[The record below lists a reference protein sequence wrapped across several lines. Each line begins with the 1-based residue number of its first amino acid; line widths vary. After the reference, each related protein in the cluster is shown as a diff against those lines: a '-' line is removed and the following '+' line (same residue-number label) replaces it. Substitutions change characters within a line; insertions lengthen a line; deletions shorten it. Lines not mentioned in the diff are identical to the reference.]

1 MADEERKALI
11 GTGIES
17 VPKST
22 PEIGIDTDEHFAD
35 TIIDAAETSQ
45 LDLGQ
50 IESFTTVAQT
60 RDTIYSTVDTM
71 SQDSSVAAILKT
83 YTSDIVAPNDAG
95 QKIWV
100 EATDAD
106 ISKYANHLLEDLD
119 VNDNLYDWVYSL
131 LKYGDLYIKLYRES
145 DVEKLENPGVAL
157 DKENKGQLKVTKSL
171 KESIEEAL
179 KAARED
185 PNLEDKA
192 KVALEKAHEEINEA
206 VKMKLHPV
214 SDNLVNFVEKY
225 PNPAEIFELTQLG
238 KTEGFIKAPVISTS
252 PYDTNNSS
260 MYNYLRYEYKQKDV
274 TFYGP
279 GDFIHVFLPD
289 NSGRVPEKV
298 NISLD
303 KEETGDNADVAPFV
317 YKVRRGLSIL
327 ADKFKI
333 WRQLSLLENALL
345 LSRVTRSAIVRVLNI
360 DIGDMGKEA
369 VGSFIERLK
378 SKIEQ
383 KSALNTDVGMAEYVN
398 PGPIENIIYVPTH
411 NGQGTITANVI
422 GGDYDPKALT
432 DLEYFRDKFY
442 GAFGV
447 PKQYFGYT
455 CDGAGFNGGASLSII
470 SSIYAKDVIRF
481 QGVVCTFVKTLLN
494 IFFLDRGLTS
504 YINNFSVKMQAPVTQ
519 DDIDRRNTND
529 SRVRYV
535 QDVSNLLASDISKV
549 ALLKIKKHLLTPI
562 INDPEVF
569 SILEDEIT
577 RLEDEG
583 EETPKP
589 KDEGERKMPR
599 RSGPEPE
606 VAIPGEEEPATPR
619 PTLGGKEETPVEGGE
634 ETPTEVV
641 GEPES
646 YLPSF
651 NELGISGVD
660 NQ

>member
-1 MADEERKALI
+1 MADNEKKALI

-17 VPKST
+17 VPKGT

-35 TIIDAAETSQ
+35 TIIDAAQTSS

-71 SQDSSVAAILKT
+71 AQDSSVAAILKT

-100 EATDAD
+100 EAADAD
-106 ISKYANHLLEDLD
+106 ISKYANHLLDDLD
-119 VNDNLYDWVYSL
+119 VNDNLFDWVFSL

-157 DKENKGQLKVTKSL
+157 DKEHKGQLKVTKSL

-179 KAARED
+179 KAAKAD

-192 KVALEKAHEEINEA
+192 KVALEKAQEEINEA

-238 KTEGFIKAPVISTS
+238 KTEGFIKAPVITTS

-289 NSGRVPEKV
+289 NSSRVPEKV

-303 KEETGDNADVAPFV
+303 KEEGEDTDVAPFI
-317 YKVRRGLSIL
+317 YKVRRGSSIL

-383 KSALNTDVGMAEYVN
+383 KSALNTDVGLAEYVN

-442 GAFGV
+442 GAFGI

-455 CDGAGFNGGASLSII
+455 GDGAGFNGGASLSII

-481 QGVVCTFVKTLLN
+481 QGVVTSFVKTLLN

-535 QDVSNLLASDISKV
+535 QDVSNLLAGDISKV

-569 SILEDEIT
+569 SILEDEID
-577 RLEDEG
+577 RLEDDG
-583 EETPKP
+583 EDTPKEE
-589 KDEGERKMPR
+589 KGGNKLPR
-599 RSGPEPE
+599 RGGPEPE

-619 PTLGGKEETPVEGGE
+619 PTLGDTEVPEVASEEETA
-634 ETPTEVV
+634 EVV

-646 YLPSF
+646 FLPSF
-651 NELGISGVD
+651 DDLGISGVD

>member
-1 MADEERKALI
+1 MADNEKKALI

-17 VPKST
+17 VPKGT

-35 TIIDAAETSQ
+35 TIIDAAQTSS

-71 SQDSSVAAILKT
+71 AQDSSVAAILKT

-119 VNDNLYDWVYSL
+119 VNDNLYDWVFSL

-157 DKENKGQLKVTKSL
+157 DKEHKGQLKVTKSL

-179 KAARED
+179 KAAKAD

-192 KVALEKAHEEINEA
+192 KVALAKAQEEINEA

-238 KTEGFIKAPVISTS
+238 KTEGFIKAPVITTS

-289 NSGRVPEKV
+289 NSSRVPEKV

-303 KEETGDNADVAPFV
+303 KEEGEDTDVAPFV
-317 YKVRRGLSIL
+317 YKVRRGSSIL

-360 DIGDMGKEA
+360 DIGDMGKDA

-383 KSALNTDVGMAEYVN
+383 KSALNTDVGLAEYVN

-442 GAFGV
+442 GAFGI

-455 CDGAGFNGGASLSII
+455 GDGAGFNGGASLSII
-470 SSIYAKDVIRF
+470 SSIYAKDIIRF
-481 QGVVCTFVKTLLN
+481 QGVVTSFVKTLLN

-535 QDVSNLLASDISKV
+535 QDVSNLLANDISKV

-569 SILEDEIT
+569 SILEDEIE
-577 RLEDEG
+577 RLEDTG
-583 EETPKP
+583 EETPKEE
-589 KDEGERKMPR
+589 KGGNKLPR
-599 RSGPEPE
+599 RGGPAPE
-606 VAIPGEEEPATPR
+606 VAVPEEEAPATPR
-619 PTLGGKEETPVEGGE
+619 PTLGGNEVPEVASEEET
-634 ETPTEVV
+634 TEVV

-646 YLPSF
+646 FLPSF
-651 NELGISGVD
+651 DDLGISGVD